1 MIGNIV
7 PKSQEHVPYWH
18 QLVFILF
25 LNTWNIFLLAV
36 IVFLC
41 AEILFIKVSFVSD
54 RPKLVPIL
62 NIVPFWL
69 KLVPVGKIMFLN
81 NGICFI

>member
-25 LNTWNIFLLAV
+25 LNIWNIFLLAV

-41 AEILFIKVSFVSD
+41 AEILFIKVSFG
-54 RPKLVPIL
+54 LVFPELVLIL
-62 NIVPFWL
+62 NNIVA
-69 KLVPVGKIMFLN
+69 KV
-81 NGICFI
+81 